1 MKILFDGRLFT
12 YRATGVTTYSI
23 DALKAIDKY
32 LSGWE
37 VYIVAPKS
45 IHKSVE
51 GLPIG
56 EKIKYIVS
64 PMLGMQRMKYKIWY
78 NLYFPFWAKKYNVDM
93 IWSPT
98 PSLPLIFPSNI
109 KTMITVHDVVNIEL
123 KKTQGKS
130 FIMRMLDL
138 FTYSINHADYIWCNS
153 HYTANKVCQYF
164 PKRKQQDIII
174 GCGCNER
181 YKKIEISDEQ
191 KKNIYQEYGIQKG
204 FYLFVGTLE
213 PRKNLTYLLKLVP
226 SIYQKTGCKLLIV
239 GCKGW
244 KYSDIFNLIKNNTI
258 YKDAVCFCNYV
269 SNERL
274 LELYNLALCY
284 VSTALNEGF
293 GIPQLEA
300 MRCGCPVISPHN
312 SAMIEVVGNRG
323 VTIKDWDKNVW
334 INNIIK
340 MISDKDYAAQF
351 RNPNTSEY
359 DWKVII
365 DRVASYVYKYFKLD

>member
-12 YRATGVTTYSI
+12 YCATGVTTYSI
-23 DALKAIDKY
+23 DAIKAIDKY

-37 VYIVAPKS
+37 VYIVAPKP

-64 PMLGMQRMKYKIWY
+64 PMLGIQRMKYKIWY
-78 NLYFPFWAKKYNVDM
+78 NLYFPFLAKKYNVDM

-109 KTMITVHDVVNIEL
+109 KTMITIHDVVGIEL
-123 KKTQGKS
+123 KKTLGRS
-130 FIMRMLDL
+130 FIMRSFDL
-138 FTYSINHADYIWCNS
+138 FSYDINRADYIWCNS
-153 HYTANKVCQYF
+153 HYTENKICQYF
-164 PKRKQQDIII
+164 PNRKQKDTVV

-181 YKKIEISDEQ
+181 YKKIKISND
-191 KKNIYQEYGIQKG
+191 KRICIFREYGIKKG

-213 PRKNLTYLLKLVP
+213 PRKNITFLLKLVP
-226 SIYQKTGCKLLIV
+226 RIYAETQCKLLIV
-239 GCKGW
+239 GSKGW
-244 KYSDIFNLIKNNTI
+244 KNSNIYDLIKSNNV
-258 YKDAVCFCNYV
+258 YNEAVHFCDYV

-284 VSTALNEGF
+284 VSTSINEGF

-323 VTIKDWDKNVW
+323 VTIKGWDENVW
-334 INNIIK
+334 IDNIIK
-340 MISDKDYAAQF
+340 MLCDKDYATQF
-351 RNPNTSEY
+351 KNPNTSEY
-359 DWKVII
+359 NWEVII
-365 DRVASYVYKYFKLD
+365 NRVAKYINKYI